1 MKLIKNNKKTATR
14 SPTNLQNTF
23 STRHLMKENDL
34 RLVGKINILI
44 LMTMLL
50 QNFEDILNLSIVMD
64 QVLLG
69 WKNWKIL

>member
-1 MKLIKNNKKTATR
+1 
-14 SPTNLQNTF
+14 
-23 STRHLMKENDL
+23 MKENDL